1 MKRRQKTFSLYYRLQ
16 RRRFCRVKQRCR
28 QFFPKQKFN
37 LPFFNK
43 TFRIILG
50 ACFIGTLIAAFITPS
65 SEDFIRYIPVVQQDA
80 ADQETLDADES
91 LSVVSASGKEETEES
106 SGEDSSDASFSD
118 KELETEKM
126 PLEETDS
133 AAFPSEEEE
142 SKEAGLPLLP
152 ETEDEEET
160 EAPQEKDDSLMEGE
174 LSSFF
179 DDLLKEGE
187 VTTLEIT
194 LKKGENLSS
203 LLKRG
208 GDLSLAE
215 SLEVAKALNHVVQT
229 RTLRPGQKFLL
240 FLLKEKGFQGLL
252 METRDGLLVS
262 VRRNPADGSFAAY
275 TKEGK
280 LEVKQI
286 RLEGKVEGSLSASL
300 KKIGAPADLAGA
312 VTRAFDGSLNM
323 RTDLPAGAPFQIVYE
338 QKKTQ
343 TGRQIGDNK
352 LLFVSLKTK
361 IGTKQLYYFTD
372 SKGRSAYFNEEG
384 ETGKQ
389 DLMTRPLGRGRIS
402 SPFGMRKHPI
412 LGYQIKHS
420 GVDFPKPKGTPVPAG
435 GDGVIVRMGR
445 RGAYGKHI
453 QIKHNNTYSTLYAH
467 LNAYNKKLKVGSRVK
482 KGDIIAYVGSTG
494 RSTGPHLHYEVIKNG
509 VRVQPLNRHTLAGRK
524 LKGQDLKNFIVL
536 AKKVNPD
543 FSYKKSSKKSDKPSS
558 SKVTAQKS
566 KTTAKSVSK
575 KKKSSQTPPK
585 PVLKP
590 KHSAKGNKVKTLQ
603 KKAKA
608 PLPPIPTK
616 KPGGLSF

>member
-80 ADQETLDADES
+80 TDQESIDADES
-91 LSVVSASGKEETEES
+91 QTSVRNEETEES
-106 SGEDSSDASFSD
+106 SGEDSSDDSFSD

-126 PLEETDS
+126 PLKETDS
-133 AAFPSEEEE
+133 AAFPSDEEE

-262 VRRNPADGSFAAY
+262 VRRNQADGSFAAY

-420 GVDFPKPKGTPVPAG
+420 GVDFPK
-435 GDGVIVRMGR
+435 
-445 RGAYGKHI
+445 
-453 QIKHNNTYSTLYAH
+453 
-467 LNAYNKKLKVGSRVK
+467 
-482 KGDIIAYVGSTG
+482 
-494 RSTGPHLHYEVIKNG
+494 NG
-509 VRVQPLNRHTLAGRK
+509 VS
-524 LKGQDLKNFIVL
+524 I
-536 AKKVNPD
+536 
-543 FSYKKSSKKSDKPSS
+543 SKK
-558 SKVTAQKS
+558 
-566 KTTAKSVSK
+566 
-575 KKKSSQTPPK
+575 
-585 PVLKP
+585 
-590 KHSAKGNKVKTLQ
+590 
-603 KKAKA
+603 
-608 PLPPIPTK
+608 PL
-616 KPGGLSF
+616 SER